1 MTVGLSSRHPLAVQ
15 VRVGRSSLST
25 SGGDSRV
32 AAGRAAAHAWGL
44 CREGHVMKAASEAGT
59 QRRAADGSAMTR
71 LDRSLASTMTTAV
84 GSRGGERSAGE
95 VTSILRCGRAAW

>member
-1 MTVGLSSRHPLAVQ
+1 
-15 VRVGRSSLST
+15 
-25 SGGDSRV
+25 
-32 AAGRAAAHAWGL
+32 
-44 CREGHVMKAASEAGT
+44 
-59 QRRAADGSAMTR
+59 MTR